1 MIRGQLKLV
10 DKVHEIKEENG
21 QYTVETSCGCVFNTS
36 MLLPC
41 RHMFALRYKLQE
53 PLFAAEL
60 CDKRWTAEYYWST
73 QRMFSVY
80 SAQSSLQLVT
90 SSKEHRRKLS
100 QHQKFRKASLIT
112 AELAS
117 VASGVSGVHFERC
130 IKLLKELVASWKE
143 NEEVR
148 EPK

>member
-1 MIRGQLKLV
+1 
-10 DKVHEIKEENG
+10 
-21 QYTVETSCGCVFNTS
+21 
-36 MLLPC
+36 
-41 RHMFALRYKLQE
+41 MFALRYKLQE

-60 CDKRWTAEYYWST
+60 CDKRWTAEYYRST

-117 VASGVSGVHFERC
+117 VASGVLGVHFERR

-143 NEEVR
+143 NEEVTLVNVN
-148 EPK
+148 PSKQALCI

>member
-1 MIRGQLKLV
+1 MCELRIHSVGSGA
-10 DKVHEIKEENG
+10 II
-21 QYTVETSCGCVFNTS
+21 
-36 MLLPC
+36 
-41 RHMFALRYKLQE
+41 FAE
-53 PLFAAEL
+53 VN
-60 CDKRWTAEYYWST
+60 DKRWTAEYYRST

-90 SSKEHRRKLS
+90 STKEHRRKLS

-117 VASGVSGVHFERC
+117 LASGASGVHFERR

-143 NEEVR
+143 NEEVALV
-148 EPK
+148 EVNPSKDYKFNLILH